1 VPGIEGFYTG
11 LLHPLTMPDQVLA
24 LLAAGLFLGG
34 FALSRLTMAF
44 IALGIGLLGGLI
56 LGDMPGGVAP
66 WLYGLAAITATMAA
80 LAPGRWRPITIMAS
94 GAVGCL
100 LGWASV
106 PDPGP
111 LQDRI
116 ITMAGSF
123 VGAFM
128 VILYLAGALDL
139 VRERL
144 DRPFVR
150 IAIRVAAAWVATIAI
165 LMLAVSAVE
174 PVS

>member
-44 IALGIGLLGGLI
+44 IALGVGLLGGLI
-56 LGDMPGGVAP
+56 LGDMPGGAAP
-66 WLYGLAAITATMAA
+66 WLYGSAAMTATTAA
-80 LAPGRWRPITIMAS
+80 LAPGRWRSIAILAS
-94 GAVGCL
+94 GVAGFL

-123 VGAFM
+123 VSALM
-128 VILYLAGALDL
+128 VTLYIAGALDL
-139 VRERL
+139 LRERV
-144 DRPFVR
+144 DRPFVP
-150 IAIRVAAAWVATIAI
+150 IAMRVAAAWVATIAI

>member
-11 LLHPLTMPDQVLA
+11 LSHPLTTPDQMLA
-24 LLAAGLFLGG
+24 LMAAGLFLGG

-44 IALGIGLLGGLI
+44 GALGIGLLGGFI
-56 LGDMPGGVAP
+56 LGDGLGDAAP
-66 WLYGLAAITATMAA
+66 WLYGLAGMMATAAA
-80 LAPGRWRPITIMAS
+80 LAPGRWRLLVILAA
-94 GAVGCL
+94 GAAGLL

-111 LQDRI
+111 MQDRL

-123 VGAFM
+123 VSAFM
-128 VILYLAGALDL
+128 LILYIAGALDL
-139 VRERL
+139 IRERV

-150 IAIRVAAAWVATIAI
+150 IAFRVAAAWVATIAI
-165 LMLAVSAVE
+165 LMLALSAAQ
-174 PVS
+174 PAA

>member
-1 VPGIEGFYTG
+1 
-11 LLHPLTMPDQVLA
+11 
-24 LLAAGLFLGG
+24 
-34 FALSRLTMAF
+34 
-44 IALGIGLLGGLI
+44 
-56 LGDMPGGVAP
+56 
-66 WLYGLAAITATMAA
+66 MAA
-80 LAPGRWRPITIMAS
+80 LAPGRWRPVAIVAS
-94 GAVGCL
+94 GAVGFL

-123 VGAFM
+123 VSALM
-128 VILYLAGALDL
+128 VTLYIAGALDL
-139 VRERL
+139 LRERV
-144 DRPFVR
+144 DRPFVP

-165 LMLAVSAVE
+165 LMLAVSAVQ